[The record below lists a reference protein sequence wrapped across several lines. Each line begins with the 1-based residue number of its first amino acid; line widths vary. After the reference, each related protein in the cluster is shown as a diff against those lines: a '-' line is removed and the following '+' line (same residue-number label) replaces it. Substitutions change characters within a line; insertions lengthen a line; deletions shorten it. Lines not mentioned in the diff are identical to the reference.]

1 MADGQAVSLYD
12 FLYKDLSKISS
23 YYAQVFSGH
32 LTKIEKTS
40 SSDESLAKNTGG
52 DLKVLKYEQTLK
64 EGLSEQTKN
73 VFDPHDLTTT
83 DVLSFLMENGFV
95 SKDPM
100 QAGNGDLVLIEGS
113 LLMMDKM
120 ILDLSVSSIESMLA
134 FAGQGQKS
142 KDIKNLKSFTTIMK
156 NFIQKMPIDAT
167 YLLKSDG
174 SYYAGTIKE
183 QYMDDPVSS
192 YYLKYGSKGI
202 TDVFLIG
209 FKNFSD
215 EYFEVEEN
223 SLFGYG
229 QKNIDAIKNL
239 IIPQSAI
246 SITPIA
252 IFRKVKPINMT
263 DIEEKQKGAE

>member
-1 MADGQAVSLYD
+1 MAEEQAVSLYD

-40 SSDESLAKNTGG
+40 SSDESLEKNTGG
-52 DLKVLKYEQTLK
+52 DVKVLKYEQTHK
-64 EGLSEQTKN
+64 ENISEQTKN

-83 DVLSFLMENGFV
+83 DVLTFLMENGFV
-95 SKDPM
+95 RKNPSH
-100 QAGNGDLVLIEGS
+100 AGNGELVLIEGS
-113 LLMMDKM
+113 LLLMDKM
-120 ILDLSVSSIESMLA
+120 ILELSVSGIESMLA

-142 KDIKNLKSFTTIMK
+142 QDIKNLKSFTTVMK

-174 SYYAGTIKE
+174 LYFSGTIKE

-209 FKNFSD
+209 IKNFSD
-215 EYFEVEEN
+215 ETFEVEEN

-229 QKNIDAIKNL
+229 QKNIDAIQNL
-239 IIPQSAI
+239 IIPQNAI

-252 IFRKVKPINMT
+252 IFRKVTPMKFFS
-263 DIEEKQKGAE
+263 DGEG